1 VIDLSIEALH
11 AAATEASGGLV
22 DFGDPEYLEPLQVLL
37 GSAEREEKADERG
50 RALLRQICVRVLG
63 ARLTIRAA
71 LRATPA
77 IRSVPVRAPIFIV
90 GLPRTGSTLLHRL
103 LALAADARAPLL
115 WELMEPA
122 SPPAGAAD
130 ERIHRAERFCSARP
144 AELSRVH
151 PMGAREPGECYWL
164 LRNGFKSQGFCLL
177 GERPSYEQWL
187 EAQEMT
193 SSYAH
198 HRAALQLL
206 LHARPA
212 KRLVLKMPGHLDHLD
227 ALLAVYPDARIVHLH
242 RDPLTALA
250 SDCSLWGLITAAN
263 GQPIDRKRIGARL
276 RRRFVRSIDRGLAA
290 RRLLHPRQIVDVHYR
305 ALVDDPVATV
315 RTIHRHFG
323 LDFVDEHATR
333 IVATERRLAAARGG
347 PHRYTLSDYGLDAAE
362 VSADFAH
369 YRRAFGLERGEPRM
383 EGNQCTR

>member
-1 VIDLSIEALH
+1 V
-11 AAATEASGGLV
+11 
-22 DFGDPEYLEPLQVLL
+22 
-37 GSAEREEKADERG
+37 RE
-50 RALLRQICVRVLG
+50 
-63 ARLTIRAA
+63 
-71 LRATPA
+71 
-77 IRSVPVRAPIFIV
+77 PIFIV

-103 LALAADARAPLL
+103 LALAPDARAPLL

-122 SPPAGAAD
+122 PPPAGAAD
-130 ERIHRAERFCSARP
+130 ERIHRAERFCRARP

-164 LRNGFKSQGFCLL
+164 LRNGFKSHSFCLL

-198 HRAALQLL
+198 HRGALQLL

-212 KRLVLKMPGHLDHLD
+212 ERLVLKMPGHLDHLD

-250 SDCSLWGLITAAN
+250 SDCSLWALITAAN
-263 GQPIDRKRIGARL
+263 GQPVDRKRIGARL
-276 RRRFVRSIDRGLAA
+276 RRRLVRSIERGLAA
-290 RRLLHPRQIVDVHYR
+290 RRLLHPQQIVDVHYR

-315 RTIHRHFG
+315 RAIHRHFG
-323 LDFVDEHATR
+323 LAFADEHATR
-333 IVATERRLAAARGG
+333 IVATEPRLAAARGG
-347 PHRYTLSDYGLDAAE
+347 PHRYALSDYGLDAAE
-362 VSADFAH
+362 VSADFAR
-369 YRRAFGLERGEPRM
+369 YQRAFGLERGEPRM